1 MFDHGK
7 DGKLHVVVIIQP
19 GGGVTRR
26 RTGH

>member
-7 DGKLHVVVIIQP
+7 DDKLHVVVIIQP
-19 GGGVTRR
+19 EAGVTRR